1 MKVNIVDLLLN
12 IHQDHRNKKKF
23 ETTRESADYQEVN
36 FKDCTSVR
44 KESHGKHT
52 GS

>member
-23 ETTRESADYQEVN
+23 ETTRESADYHEVN

-44 KESHGKHT
+44 KESRGKHT